1 MDGKPIR
8 LGGRISEGMSSGH
21 FIREALFGEGLM
33 AVSVEYLK
41 QRYSYNP
48 ETGEITNRKTGKVG
62 RTKRTDG
69 RTSYFVIAVKRRPVF
84 AHRAAW
90 ALHYGE
96 WPNGQID
103 HIDRDGTNN
112 RISNLRVVDWVQ
124 NARNQRPPVTSKS
137 GVCGVIWVR
146 HKKKWR
152 AQIGVGGKQIC
163 LGYYKE
169 VELAVSARKAGE
181 EKYWRTT

>member
-1 MDGKPIR
+1 MR
-8 LGGRISEGMSSGH
+8 
-21 FIREALFGEGLM
+21 
-33 AVSVEYLK
+33 VSIEYLRK
-41 QRYSYNP
+41 RYSYNP
-48 ETGEITNRKTGKVG
+48 ETGDITSRGTGRVFKTY
-62 RTKRTDG
+62 RTDG
-69 RTSYFVIAVKRRPVF
+69 RTNYITMSLKRRPAF
-84 AHRAAW
+84 AHRVAW

-112 RISNLRVVDWVQ
+112 RINNLRIVDWVQ

-137 GVCGVIWVR
+137 GVCGVIWV
-146 HKKKWR
+146 KEKSKWR
-152 AQIGVGGKQIC
+152 AQIGVAGKQIC

-169 VELAVSARKAGE
+169 VEEARSARKAGE

>member
-1 MDGKPIR
+1 MQ
-8 LGGRISEGMSSGH
+8 
-21 FIREALFGEGLM
+21 
-33 AVSVEYLK
+33 VSIEHLRK
-41 QRYSYNP
+41 RYSYNS
-48 ETGEITNRKTGKVG
+48 ETGEITRIATGKVVKS
-62 RTKRTDG
+62 RTKDG
-69 RTSYFVIAVKRRPVF
+69 RVIYTNIRTAGKMIRQ
-84 AHRAAW
+84 HRAAW
-90 ALHYGE
+90 ALYYGE

-103 HIDRDGTNN
+103 HIDHNGQNN
-112 RISNLRVVDWVQ
+112 RISNLRVVDCVQ
-124 NARNQRPPVTSKS
+124 NARNQRPPRTSKS

-169 VELAVSARKAGE
+169 VEEARSARKAGE